1 MSSIF
6 TQIRKKEVTGQDII
20 YEDDKVF
27 IFLANKPHTEGHSLI
42 MPVEEVGRFEEL
54 SPELF
59 AYMSNIAQKY
69 AKVLNQ
75 IYIPERI
82 GMVIYG
88 FEIDHVHI
96 HIMPIWKDRGVW
108 RSGDIPEVSIEELN
122 KVTEKIKAVASEY
135 LV

>member
-42 MPVEEVGRFEEL
+42 MPVEEVGRFEDL
-54 SPELF
+54 NPELF

-69 AKVLNQ
+69 AKVLKH
-75 IYIPERI
+75 IYTPERI
-82 GMVIYG
+82 GMVIDG

-96 HIMPIWKDRGVW
+96 HVMPIWKEQGVW
-108 RSGDIPEVSIEELN
+108 RSEDVPEISIEEMN
-122 KVTEKIKAVASEY
+122 KVTEKIKAVVPMY
-135 LV
+135 LN